1 MSNSEDEVVLVDPPP
16 LDAFEIEQLVNTKIN
31 NLSLYRKAFTHK
43 SALKKYTL
51 TESFETLEFMGDSVL
66 GFIITKMLFDKYEEE
81 QEGFL
86 TKARTKLVRGNTLA
100 SIARKLGLDRWVL
113 MDDKGTRNG
122 WNKNEKILED
132 VFEAL
137 IGAIYMDL
145 GLIHAKQFILNIYNN
160 PQYVD
165 MNCLNIDD
173 NFKDQLMRFCQTK
186 KYNLPNYVCVNQED
200 GHFTTEVS
208 INDEVCGLGRG
219 HNKKSSEQESA
230 RHALIGLGQL

>member
-16 LDAFEIEQLVNTKIN
+16 LDASEIEQLVNTKIN

-66 GFIITKMLFDKYEEE
+66 GFIITKMLFDKYEKE

-113 MDDKGTRNG
+113 MDDKGTAMV
-122 WNKNEKILED
+122 NKNEKITRMFLKPLW
-132 VFEAL
+132 VLFTW
-137 IGAIYMDL
+137 IWSYTCKT
-145 GLIHAKQFILNIYNN
+145 IH
-160 PQYVD
+160 
-165 MNCLNIDD
+165 
-173 NFKDQLMRFCQTK
+173 T
-186 KYNLPNYVCVNQED
+186 
-200 GHFTTEVS
+200 
-208 INDEVCGLGRG
+208 
-219 HNKKSSEQESA
+219 
-230 RHALIGLGQL
+230 